1 MQIYTIINPRLFVIL
16 PLTRCKKLSQQHQ
29 RYYVRWTKLKCF
41 IWKINRMIIFCLVW
55 FLLKKIIKLVFFFK
69 NPKLVQTDRFW
80 FGYFGKKPAQTGL
93 VRFFWFGSVFFR
105 FWLGFFW
112 FGLALFWFFFT
123 VWVQFGLIFFSF
135 RLIKPKLNWLVF

>member
-1 MQIYTIINPRLFVIL
+1 VQIYTIINPRLFVIL

-55 FLLKKIIKLVFFFK
+55 FLLKKIIKLVFFFLK
-69 NPKLVQTDRFW
+69 PKTGSNRSVLVWLFWKKTGSNRFGTV
-80 FGYFGKKPAQTGL
+80 FL
-93 VRFFWFGSVFFR
+93 V
-105 FWLGFFW
+105 WLGFFPV
-112 FGLALFWFFFT
+112 LARVFLVWLSFVLVFFT